1 MRADHHV
8 KKSKEKQMQRINKT
22 TLKSK
27 IHFSNG
33 FQAFDENG
41 MVCDLDEAEYVDIAY
56 DNCTDEYK
64 KIADNEYQ
72 LISAN

>member
-1 MRADHHV
+1 MT
-8 KKSKEKQMQRINKT
+8 INKF
-22 TLKSK
+22 TLESK

-33 FQAFDENG
+33 WNAFNG
-41 MVCDLDEAEYVDIAY
+41 EGMLCDLDNAEYVDIQY

-72 LISAN
+72 LISSN

>member
-1 MRADHHV
+1 
-8 KKSKEKQMQRINKT
+8 MQPINLF

-27 IHFSNG
+27 CHFSNG
-33 FQAFDENG
+33 FRAFDTSGNI
-41 MVCDLDEAEYVDIAY
+41 CDIDTAEYIDIVQ

-64 KIADNEYQ
+64 KIANNEYQ

>member
-1 MRADHHV
+1 
-8 KKSKEKQMQRINKT
+8 MQTINKF
-22 TLKSK
+22 TLESK

-33 FQAFDENG
+33 CYTFNADGNI
-41 MVCDLDEAEYVDIAY
+41 CDLDSAEYVDIVY

-64 KIADNEYQ
+64 KVADNEYQ

>member
-1 MRADHHV
+1 
-8 KKSKEKQMQRINKT
+8 MQTINLF

-33 FQAFDENG
+33 WKAFDQNG
-41 MVCDLDEAEYVDIAY
+41 MVCDLDTAEYVDIAY

-64 KIADNEYQ
+64 KVNDNEYQ
-72 LISAN
+72 LISAS

>member
-1 MRADHHV
+1 M
-8 KKSKEKQMQRINKT
+8 KKINKT
-22 TLKSK
+22 TLESK

-33 FQAFDENG
+33 WKAFNADG

-72 LISAN
+72 LISPN

>member
-1 MRADHHV
+1 
-8 KKSKEKQMQRINKT
+8 MQTINLF

-33 FQAFDENG
+33 WKGFNADG
-41 MVCDLDEAEYVDIAY
+41 MICDLDEAEYIDVAY

-64 KIADNEYQ
+64 KIGNNEYQ

>member
-1 MRADHHV
+1 MQTI
-8 KKSKEKQMQRINKT
+8 SKFNLE
-22 TLKSK
+22 SK

-33 FQAFDENG
+33 WKAFNADG
-41 MVCDLDEAEYVDIAY
+41 MVCDLDVAEYIDVVY

-64 KIADNEYQ
+64 KVAANEYQ